1 MFIISAKVT
10 HTEMKVSILIYH
22 ENIKFQTLS
31 VLFLGMIR
39 QFLTVIPMSKGIGK
53 GGINILQTSVVK
65 VVLHV
70 PKKELN
76 IEYLHCINF
85 FRHLMHHALVMPY
98 IECWALLYEPFVVER
113 LVIFVLNWSSV
124 VIDFNTKKRCL
135 SGFRKL
141 HSIEILEWVMF

>member
-31 VLFLGMIR
+31 VLFMGMIR

-98 IECWALLYEPFVVER
+98 IEC
-113 LVIFVLNWSSV
+113 
-124 VIDFNTKKRCL
+124 
-135 SGFRKL
+135 
-141 HSIEILEWVMF
+141 

>member
-39 QFLTVIPMSKGIGK
+39 QFLTVIPKSKGMGE

-65 VVLHV
+65 VVLHL
-70 PKKELN
+70 PKKE
-76 IEYLHCINF
+76 H
-85 FRHLMHHALVMPY
+85 
-98 IECWALLYEPFVVER
+98 
-113 LVIFVLNWSSV
+113 
-124 VIDFNTKKRCL
+124 
-135 SGFRKL
+135 
-141 HSIEILEWVMF
+141 